1 MTLSRK
7 LILNAM
13 LPLLLAVCMLL
24 VVILQSK
31 QLQESSSES
40 VDSLLKA
47 ERLEGALLASQLALS
62 NASYNM
68 GAGNAADAREK
79 ATAISVEMEGLKNKL
94 DSPELKERLQ
104 RLEIKY
110 EVFIGDVRKAV
121 ETSDDTELKRQSIR
135 TLGMANDVNLL
146 GRDIESIY
154 EANLVRNKTVLNATT
169 AAAAVI
175 FALTGWITWRMTRR
189 VVLPIQ
195 RLTVTTA
202 AIASGDLTVSVEE
215 AGTRDEVG
223 QLTGSVRHV
232 ASNLRQLIEEVMK
245 LSQQVVASSGEL
257 KSSVDQTG
265 SATRQI
271 TASIEQVAA
280 GAEEQV
286 RIVEAASLVLDDMTE
301 TVGHMKQRASEAETA
316 AGGASERA
324 LDGSMAIGKARGQ
337 MHSIQETVKGLD
349 GAIRQLGEL
358 SGEIGRIVEAISAIS
373 GQTNLLALNAS
384 IEAARAGEQGRGFA
398 VVAGE
403 VRKLAEQ
410 SAQATGEIAGYIDQI
425 RASIAQTVREMEAAS
440 REVAQGIGVVDEAG
454 ESFKQIEHA
463 VTAAAGELHQVSAL
477 IARTAEGAGQVVRSV
492 DSIAGLAGQSA
503 QGTQHVSAASEEQLA
518 STEEVSA
525 ASDTLLKL
533 AQNLREHIGKFKV
546 H

>member
-1 MTLSRK
+1 MMTLSRK

-24 VVILQSK
+24 VVIVQSR
-31 QLQESSSES
+31 QLQESSSAS
-40 VDSLLKA
+40 VESLLKA

-68 GAGNAADAREK
+68 GAGNAADALDK
-79 ATAISVEMEGLKNKL
+79 AAAIAAEIEGLQARF

-104 RLEIKY
+104 RLETKY
-110 EVFIGDVRKAV
+110 EGFIADVKKAV
-121 ETSDDTELKRQSIR
+121 EKSDDTELKRQSIR
-135 TLGMANDVNLL
+135 TLGMVNDVHLL
-146 GRDIESIY
+146 GRDIESLY
-154 EANLVRNKTVLNATT
+154 EANLARNKTVLNVTT

-195 RLTVTTA
+195 RLTSTTA
-202 AIASGDLTVSVEE
+202 AIAGGDLTVSVEE

-232 ASNLRQLIEEVMK
+232 ANNLRQLIEEVMK

-265 SATRQI
+265 SASRQI
-271 TASIEQVAA
+271 TSSIEQVAA

-301 TVGHMKQRASEAETA
+301 TVGHMKQRANEAERA

-324 LDGSMAIGKARGQ
+324 VDGSAAIGKARGQ
-337 MHSIQETVKGLD
+337 MHSIRETVNGLD
-349 GAIRQLGEL
+349 ESIRQLGEL

-410 SAQATGEIAGYIDQI
+410 SAQETGEIAGYIDQI
-425 RASIAQTVREMEAAS
+425 RGGIAQAVKQMEAAS
-440 REVAQGIGVVDEAG
+440 REVAQGIGVVDQAG
-454 ESFKQIEHA
+454 QSFEQIELA
-463 VTAAAGELHQVSAL
+463 VTAAAGELHQVAVL

-518 STEEVSA
+518 STEEVAA
-525 ASDTLLKL
+525 ASDTLLQL

-546 H
+546 